1 MIPKDT
7 VAAARAALQLFYDDR
22 ADVYRVALSGNV
34 VEQKRAYT
42 ALPCHLSLDSK
53 PVLQQGEQV
62 ATAPAEF
69 TVYFPP
75 DADICEGD
83 RLTITH
89 SGGVSEYDVGT
100 VHAYHINRI
109 CRCKRRRIV

>member
-7 VAAARAALQLFYDDR
+7 VAAARAALQQLYDDR
-22 ADVYRVALSGNV
+22 ADVYRVALTGNV
-34 VEQKRAYT
+34 VEQRRVYP

-89 SGGVSEYDVGT
+89 MPIASTASADAKGGGLYERFHLFS
-100 VHAYHINRI
+100 
-109 CRCKRRRIV
+109 KF

>member
-53 PVLQQGEQV
+53 PVLFTSHRMQTSARVTGSQSP
-62 ATAPAEF
+62 TAA
-69 TVYFPP
+69 V
-75 DADICEGD
+75 
-83 RLTITH
+83 
-89 SGGVSEYDVGT
+89 
-100 VHAYHINRI
+100 
-109 CRCKRRRIV
+109 

>member
-1 MIPKDT
+1 MTTERMFIGWLYL
-7 VAAARAALQLFYDDR
+7 AMWW
-22 ADVYRVALSGNV
+22 N
-34 VEQKRAYT
+34 KRELT
-42 ALPCHLSLDSK
+42 QPCHLSLDSK

-89 SGGVSEYDVGT
+89 SGSVSEYDVGT

-109 CRCKRRRIV
+109 CRCKRRGIV

>member
-7 VAAARAALQLFYDDR
+7 VAAARAALQLFYD
-22 ADVYRVALSGNV
+22 
-34 VEQKRAYT
+34 EKRAYT

-69 TVYFPP
+69 TIYFPP

-109 CRCKRRRIV
+109 CRCKRRGIV

>member
-62 ATAPAEF
+62 ATARRNLPF
-69 TVYFPP
+69 TSHRMQTSARATGSQSP
-75 DADICEGD
+75 
-83 RLTITH
+83 
-89 SGGVSEYDVGT
+89 T
-100 VHAYHINRI
+100 VA
-109 CRCKRRRIV
+109 V